1 MRRLVL
7 LLCLLAI
14 ALPARAAQA
23 APLRF
28 PKTGAHAFLVDLPRG
43 WRTRTDTRGGLLL
56 IPPAERQHAMLYL
69 AFTVDD
75 TLRGAPLSAIATQA
89 GNAAG
94 VGAFD
99 KEEPARITDTKGGV
113 HRGTAFYGR
122 IPEARGLYRRAKIVV
137 IPLGPNA
144 WAQAWIVTQ
153 PGMNAVEYAKL
164 DAVLNSV
171 VLAAE

>member
-7 LLCLLAI
+7 LLMLVALAV
-14 ALPARAAQA
+14 PAQA

-28 PKTGAHAFLVDLPRG
+28 PKSGAHAFLLDLPRG

-75 TLRGAPLSAIATQA
+75 SLRGAPLSAIATHA

-99 KEEPARITDTKGGV
+99 KEEPARITDEKGGV
-113 HRGTAFYGR
+113 HRGRAFYGR

-137 IPLGPNA
+137 IPLGPTT

-153 PGMNAVEYAKL
+153 PGMNAVEYTKL
-164 DAVLNSV
+164 DAVLNSI

>member
-7 LLCLLAI
+7 LLCLLAV
-14 ALPARAAQA
+14 AWPAPA

-28 PKTGAHAFLVDLPRG
+28 PKTGAHAFLLDLPRG
-43 WRTRTDTRGGLLL
+43 WQTKTDTRGGLLL
-56 IPPAERQHAMLYL
+56 IPPASHQHAMLYL

-75 TLRGAPLSAIATQA
+75 SLRGAPLSAIATHA

-99 KEEPARITDTKGGV
+99 KEEPARITDAKGAV
-113 HRGTAFYGR
+113 HHGTAFYGR

-137 IPLGPNA
+137 VPLAPNA

-153 PGMNAVEYAKL
+153 PGMNRVEYETL
-164 DAVLNSV
+164 DAVLNSI

>member
-1 MRRLVL
+1 MRRFVL
-7 LLCLLAI
+7 LLLLLAV
-14 ALPARAAQA
+14 ALPAQA

-28 PKTGAHAFLVDLPRG
+28 PKTGAHAFLVELPRG
-43 WRTRTDTRGGLLL
+43 WRTRTDSSGGLLL

-75 TLRGAPLSAIATQA
+75 ALRGAPLSAIATHA

-94 VGAFD
+94 VRAFD
-99 KEEPARITDTKGGV
+99 KDEPARITDAKGGV
-113 HRGTAFYGR
+113 HRGRAFYGR
-122 IPEARGLYRRAKIVV
+122 IAEARGLARKAKIVI
-137 IPLGPNA
+137 IPLAPNT

-153 PGMNAVEYAKL
+153 PGMNQVEYDKL